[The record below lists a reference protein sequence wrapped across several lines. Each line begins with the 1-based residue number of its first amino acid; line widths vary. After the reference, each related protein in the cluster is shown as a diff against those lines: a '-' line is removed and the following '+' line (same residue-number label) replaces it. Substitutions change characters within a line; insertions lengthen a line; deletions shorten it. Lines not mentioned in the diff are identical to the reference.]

1 MISNYSAYKHTAPN
15 GKVYIGI
22 TGVAPKRRWAN
33 GNGYRNQTLFYR
45 AIKKYGWE
53 NINSEILFE
62 GLNKEEAEKKEIE
75 LISHYKS
82 NIPEYGYNIQNG
94 GSLAG
99 KHSDL
104 TKKKLSNLKK
114 GIKFSIEHKNNLSL
128 ARRGK
133 PSSYGM
139 LGKKMS
145 EETKI
150 KMSISQSGKK
160 RTFEH
165 INNARDARLGYKHS
179 LETKKKISASMKGN
193 KQSDSHKEKR
203 SGAMKKYW
211 ERRKNNDITS
221 NIK

>member
-1 MISNYSAYKHTAPN
+1 MISNYSAYKHTTPN
-15 GKVYIGI
+15 GKIYIGI
-22 TGVAPKRRWAN
+22 TGVNPKRRWAN
-33 GNGYRNQTLFYR
+33 GEGYRNQIFYR
-45 AIKKYGWE
+45 AVKKYGWE

-75 LISHYKS
+75 LISCYKS

-145 EETKI
+145 EETKV
-150 KMSISQSGKK
+150 KMSISQRGKK
-160 RTFEH
+160 RTLEH

-179 LETKKKISASMKGN
+179 LETKNKISESMKGK

-203 SGAMKKYW
+203 SAAMRKYW
-211 ERRKNNDITS
+211 EGKKSNDITA
-221 NIK
+221 NIE

>member
-1 MISNYSAYKHTAPN
+1 MISNYSVYKHTAPN
-15 GKVYIGI
+15 GKVYIGV
-22 TGVAPKRRWAN
+22 TGVAPKCRWAN
-33 GNGYRNQTLFYR
+33 GEGYRNQIFYR
-45 AIKKYGWE
+45 AVKKYGWE

-75 LISHYKS
+75 LISYYKS

-99 KHSDL
+99 KHFDL

-145 EETKI
+145 EETKV
-150 KMSISQSGKK
+150 KMSISQRGKK
-160 RTFEH
+160 RTLEH

-179 LETKKKISASMKGN
+179 LETKNKISESMKGK

-203 SGAMKKYW
+203 SAAMRKYW
-211 ERRKNNDITS
+211 EGKKSNDITA
-221 NIK
+221 NIE